1 MDEQEI
7 IETALA
13 NLKEHTGIKG
23 KFIPPMDR
31 HMGDG
36 EVELGLVET
45 RQRLAVEIKGEVKP
59 YQLPNIIKKATGKP
73 FLLVAQKLYGA
84 TKAALREKKINYL
97 DMAGNIY
104 YKHGLYLIQVDGNKT
119 GDERKVATNRAFT
132 KTGLKTVFY
141 FLLDEHAL
149 NKPYRETALMTGV
162 ALGNIGKIVEG
173 LKEAGF
179 ILQMTDRTCM
189 LKNKKGLLDRWIA
202 GYRETLKPNLHIGNF
217 KLPPDT
223 TTATLQDRIGRD
235 AKNALG
241 GEPAAEIMTGHL
253 RPEIYTFYT
262 ELTKPELIKG
272 ARLIP
277 DPNGKLQVFK
287 KFWKTDYPVTM
298 DAYIAHPLLIYADL
312 VITDDPRCIE
322 TAQIIYD
329 QYLKYEFE
337 QR

>member
-13 NLKEHTGIKG
+13 NLQEHTGIKG
-23 KFIPPMDR
+23 KFLPPRDR

-36 EVELGLVET
+36 EVELVLAET
-45 RQRLAVEIKGEVKP
+45 RQKLAVEIKGEVKP
-59 YQLPNIIKKATGKP
+59 YQLPNIIKQAAGKP

-104 YKHGLYLIQVDGNKT
+104 YRHGLYLIQVDGNKT
-119 GDERKVATNRAFT
+119 GDENKVATNRAFT
-132 KTGLKTVFY
+132 KTGLKTVFF

-149 NKPYRETALMTGV
+149 NRPYRETALMTGV

-179 ILQMTDRTCM
+179 ILQMTDRTCV

-241 GEPAAEIMTGHL
+241 GEPAAEIMTGYL

-262 ELTKPELIKG
+262 ELTKPELIQG

-287 KFWKTDYPVTM
+287 KFWKEDYPVTM
-298 DAYIAHPLLIYADL
+298 GAYIAHPLLIYADL

-322 TAQIIYD
+322 TAQMIYD

>member
-23 KFIPPMDR
+23 KFLPPRDR
-31 HMGDG
+31 HIGDG
-36 EVELGLVET
+36 EVELVLVET

-59 YQLPNIIKKATGKP
+59 YQLPNIIKQAAGKP

-104 YKHGLYLIQVDGNKT
+104 YRHGLYLIQVDGNKT
-119 GDERKVATNRAFT
+119 GDENKVATNRAFT
-132 KTGLKTVFY
+132 KTGLKTVFF

-149 NKPYRETALMTGV
+149 NRPYRETALMTGV

-179 ILQMTDRTCM
+179 ILQMTDRTCV

-217 KLPPDT
+217 KLPPDIN
-223 TTATLQDRIGRD
+223 TATLQDRIGRD

-241 GEPAAEIMTGHL
+241 GEPAAEIMTGYL

-262 ELTKPELIKG
+262 ELTKPELIQG

-298 DAYIAHPLLIYADL
+298 GAYIAHPLLIYADL

>member
-23 KFIPPMDR
+23 KFIPPTDR
-31 HMGDG
+31 HIGDG

-59 YQLPNIIKKATGKP
+59 YQLPNIIKQATGKP

-179 ILQMTDRTCM
+179 ILQMTDKTCV

-217 KLPPDT
+217 KLPPET
-223 TTATLQDRIGRD
+223 TTANLQDRIGRD

-262 ELTKPELIKG
+262 ERTKPELIQN

-287 KFWKTDYPVTM
+287 KFWRTDYPVTM
-298 DAYIAHPLLIYADL
+298 GANIAHPLLIYADL

>member
-23 KFIPPMDR
+23 KFIPPTDR
-31 HMGDG
+31 HIGDG

-104 YKHGLYLIQVDGNKT
+104 YKHGLYLIQIDGNKT
-119 GDERKVATNRAFT
+119 GDENKVATNRAFT

-173 LKEAGF
+173 LKGAGF
-179 ILQMTDRTCM
+179 ILQMTDKTCV

-217 KLPPDT
+217 KLPPET
-223 TTATLQDRIGRD
+223 TTANLQDRIGRD

-262 ELTKPELIKG
+262 ERTKPELIQN

-287 KFWKTDYPVTM
+287 KFWRTDYPVTM
-298 DAYIAHPLLIYADL
+298 GANIAHPLLIYADL